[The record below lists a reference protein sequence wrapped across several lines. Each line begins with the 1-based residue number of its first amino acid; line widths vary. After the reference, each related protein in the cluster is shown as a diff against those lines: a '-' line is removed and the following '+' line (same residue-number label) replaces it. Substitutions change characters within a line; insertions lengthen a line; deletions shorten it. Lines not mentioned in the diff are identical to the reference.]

1 MLLFPFKYVGIKC
14 SSFALILILIG
25 FGVNGIVAGS
35 FAAMIQAYIGN
46 VAAGSAFSFFTSWG
60 MKGLLWKI
68 FTIGSLTAV
77 FASDFC
83 FCSKNN

>member
-1 MLLFPFKYVGIKC
+1 MLAL
-14 SSFALILILIG
+14 SAAALALILIMIG

-35 FAAMIQAYIGN
+35 FAATIQAYIGN

-60 MKGLLWKI
+60 MKGLIWKI

>member
-1 MLLFPFKYVGIKC
+1 MLAL
-14 SSFALILILIG
+14 SAAALALILIMIG

>member
-1 MLLFPFKYVGIKC
+1 MLAL
-14 SSFALILILIG
+14 SAAALALILIMIG

-35 FAAMIQAYIGN
+35 FASMIQAYIGN
-46 VAAGSAFSFFTSWG
+46 VATGSAFSFFTSWG

>member
-1 MLLFPFKYVGIKC
+1 MLAL
-14 SSFALILILIG
+14 SAAALALILILIG

-35 FAAMIQAYIGN
+35 FAATIQACIGN